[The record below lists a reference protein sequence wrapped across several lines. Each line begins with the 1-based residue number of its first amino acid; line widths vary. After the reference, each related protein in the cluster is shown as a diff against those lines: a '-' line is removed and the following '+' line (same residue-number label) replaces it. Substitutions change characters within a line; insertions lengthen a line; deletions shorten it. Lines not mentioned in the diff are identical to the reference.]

1 MSEANAYRVDVRE
14 GEGGWNVVIL
24 DPDGREVSARACR
37 DESEAWTYASTVRQH
52 AYWLSEQKFREYY
65 RLPEPDAPEG

>member
-1 MSEANAYRVDVRE
+1 
-14 GEGGWNVVIL
+14 VVIL